1 MKTATL
7 GTGCF
12 WCSEAIF
19 NSLKGVIKA
28 EPGYSGGTTDNPT
41 YEEVC
46 TGTTGHAEVVRITF
60 DPQIISYKQLLEV
73 FWLIHD
79 PTTLNRQGAD
89 HGTQYRSVIFYQS
102 EEQRKISEE
111 SKKEI
116 EMSKVWS
123 NPIVTQIVP
132 FRKFYPAES
141 YHHDYFIRNPKQPYC
156 QIVIN
161 PKLQKFR
168 EHFKALLKN

>member
-1 MKTATL
+1 METATL